1 MKAVYPVVLTR
12 LDDGFMAY
20 VPDFQANTQGESLA
34 DAIEMARDAI
44 GLLGIDLE
52 DEGKEIPAAS
62 SVTDVQHDVEDIV
75 SLVDIDFTEYRRRN
89 DNRSVRR
96 NVSLPAWLN
105 EAANE
110 AGINVSSVLQAALKQ
125 QLAIE

>member
-62 SVTDVQHDVEDIV
+62 PVTDVQHDAGDIV